1 MHVELLRDI
10 LNGLL
15 VSFTEADSCQDRRT
29 LVVYTVGDPGFAPG
43 SLEKKRETSHFVRK
57 MALLELKRAHSIQKG
72 P

>member
-43 SLEKKRETSHFVRK
+43 SLEKNAKLPILYVKWLHWS
-57 MALLELKRAHSIQKG
+57 
-72 P
+72 